1 MALKHYCS
9 SKFDKQKALKHDRS
23 SKFNQQMALK
33 QVGSS
38 KFNRHMALS
47 TRNLPYCEKVRPI
60 CLLLPRMHELETVAT

>member
-9 SKFDKQKALKHDRS
+9 SKFNKQMALKHDRS

-38 KFNRHMALS
+38 KFNRHMGVC
-47 TRNLPYCEKVRPI
+47 TRNLPYYEQVRPI
-60 CLLLPRMHELETVAT
+60 CLLLLRMHELETAAT